1 MTKEKR
7 EKIIFKGSDLK
18 VRMSVHLT
26 EEKTS
31 NSIFFDDAKSAILD
45 ATRKDW
51 HNASGVQKFD
61 GDVNCKN
68 MLIMKTTVKG
78 K

>member
-45 ATRKDW
+45 ATRKD
-51 HNASGVQKFD
+51 
-61 GDVNCKN
+61 
-68 MLIMKTTVKG
+68 
-78 K
+78 